1 MANNDPKYIMSEFE
15 RTRMK
20 NIEERKKLW
29 DELMD
34 AKAEFDC
41 GESKNKPKK
50 GKVKRSPATFP
61 LRRSE
66 RSMFVT
72 ILCH

>member
-50 GKVKRSPATFP
+50 AK
-61 LRRSE
+61 
-66 RSMFVT
+66 
-72 ILCH
+72 